1 VYKISFEECI
11 EPCKMILGEVK
22 VDEVNNRIHR
32 KIVRDVRVP
41 AKSIQVILDGSFMS
55 MRNGRLFN
63 DSQIVLAF
71 PISLLHVKMY
81 RLPMNSVASVRDT
94 WLLQR
99 CVEHVDE

>member
-1 VYKISFEECI
+1 
-11 EPCKMILGEVK
+11 
-22 VDEVNNRIHR
+22 
-32 KIVRDVRVP
+32 
-41 AKSIQVILDGSFMS
+41 MS